1 MAKSRKS
8 PAGIL
13 RYGPLML
20 AVGLGGLLAASAIGY
35 VWHRNR
41 NEQLARENAQ
51 ARRRLEALQKE
62 NLELESRFLGLT
74 RPEVLATRA
83 QALGLL
89 LPDPDQVLRVELTP
103 LRPPPTDRRIS
114 AGLAGGV
121 LAPGF

>member
-41 NEQLARENAQ
+41 NEQLARDNAQ

-62 NLELESRFLGLT
+62 NLELESRLLGLT
-74 RPEVLATRA
+74 RPEVLVSRA
-83 QALGLL
+83 HALRLFP
-89 LPDPDQVLRVELTP
+89 PDPDQVLRVELTP
-103 LRPPPTDRRIS
+103 LSTPLTNRRVS
-114 AGLAGGV
+114 PGLAGGSF
-121 LAPGF
+121 APGF

>member
-41 NEQLARENAQ
+41 NEQLARDNAQ

-83 QALGLL
+83 RALGLL

-103 LRPPPTDRRIS
+103 LRPPPADHRIS
-114 AGLAGGV
+114 AGLAGGA
-121 LAPGF
+121 LAPRF

>member
-13 RYGPLML
+13 RYGPLMM
-20 AVGLGGLLAASAIGY
+20 AVGQGGLLAASAIGY
-35 VWHRNR
+35 DWHRNR

-74 RPEVLATRA
+74 RPEVLANRA

>member
-41 NEQLARENAQ
+41 NEQLARENAR

-114 AGLAGGV
+114 AGLAGGA
-121 LAPGF
+121 LGPGF